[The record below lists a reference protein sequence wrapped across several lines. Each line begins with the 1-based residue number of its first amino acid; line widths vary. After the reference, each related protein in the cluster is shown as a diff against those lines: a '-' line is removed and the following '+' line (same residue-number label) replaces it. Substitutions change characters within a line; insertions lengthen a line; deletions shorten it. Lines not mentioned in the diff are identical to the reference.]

1 MELIDI
7 YDEKGNHIGTED
19 RKIVHQKALWHKT
32 VHCWLY
38 DKLGNIY
45 FQIRKDEKTFY
56 TTASGHVSAGE
67 SLKEA
72 FGREIKE
79 EIGIDIDYEKAELIE
94 VVNFKLDKEKKD
106 GSMFRD
112 RAFSN
117 VFGYEI
123 NEPVKFSLDP
133 NEVIGIVKVNANEAL
148 DLFKKEKGKINAE
161 IINLDNTITKRLID
175 FNEFLVN
182 KKETAIEKYGKVL
195 EFVINKNLEY
205 LKDFIKEKHAGQTR
219 KQGTPYYEHPISVAE
234 LLKEKGFGYDYYVTA
249 LFHDL
254 LEDTD
259 ATEKEIEKISNSK
272 ILKAVNLLTKEKGYV
287 MKNYISN
294 INKNELARM
303 VKLSDRLH
311 NLKEG
316 IYASKIWRLKY
327 IKETKKY
334 FIPLAKNTPFEEDI
348 NIALK
353 ELIKSL

>member
-1 MELIDI
+1 MELLDI
-7 YDEKGNHIGTED
+7 YDEKGNHIGTEE

-38 DKLGNIY
+38 DELGNVY

-67 SLKEA
+67 TLNEA

-79 EIGIDIDYEKAELIE
+79 ELGIDIDYEKAELIE
-94 VVNFKLDKEKKD
+94 VVNFKLDRENKD
-106 GSMFRD
+106 GTMFKD
-112 RAFSN
+112 RAFAN
-117 VFGYEI
+117 VFAYKI
-123 NEPVKFSLDP
+123 DSIPTFNLDP
-133 NEVIGIVKVNANEAL
+133 NEVIGIVKVNAKEAL
-148 DLFKKEKGKINAE
+148 ELFKKESGKINAE
-161 IINLDNTITKRLID
+161 IINLDNTITKRLVN

-182 KKETAIEKYGKVL
+182 KEETAIGKYRKVL

-205 LKDFIKEKHAGQTR
+205 LKNFIKEKHAGQTR

-234 LLKEKGFGYDYYVTA
+234 ILKEKCFGYDYYVTA

-254 LEDTD
+254 LEDTNV
-259 ATEKEIEKISNSK
+259 TEKEIKNLSNNN
-272 ILKAVNLLTKEKGYV
+272 ILNAVKLLTKEKGYV

-294 INKNELARM
+294 IEKNELAKM

-311 NLKEG
+311 NLTEG
-316 IYASKIWRLKY
+316 VYADKNWRLKY

-334 FIPLAKNTPFEEDI
+334 FIPLSKNTPFEKVIKE
-348 NIALK
+348 ALD

>member
-1 MELIDI
+1 MELLDI

-19 RKIVHQKALWHKT
+19 RKVVHQKALWHKT

-38 DKLGNIY
+38 DKYGNVY
-45 FQIRKDEKTFY
+45 FQIRKDEKKFY

-67 SLKEA
+67 TLNEA

-112 RAFSN
+112 RAFAN
-117 VFGYEI
+117 IFAYEI
-123 NEPVKFSLDP
+123 NEPVKFNLDP
-133 NEVIGIVKVNANEAL
+133 NEVIGIVKVSANEAL
-148 DLFKKEKGKINAE
+148 NLFKKENGKINAD
-161 IINLDNTITKRLID
+161 IINLNNTITKRLVD

-182 KKETAIEKYGKVL
+182 KGETAIEKYGKVL

-234 LLKEKGFGYDYYVTA
+234 ILKEKGFGYDYYVIA

-254 LEDTD
+254 LEDTN
-259 ATEKEIEKISNSK
+259 ATEEEIKKLSNNK
-272 ILKAVNLLTKEKGYV
+272 ILNAVKLLTKEKGYV
-287 MKNYISN
+287 MENYISN
-294 INKNELARM
+294 INENELAKM

-316 IYASKIWRLKY
+316 IYANKIWRLKY

-334 FIPLAKNTPFEEDI
+334 FIPLAKNTPFEKDI
-348 NIALK
+348 NMALE

>member
-67 SLKEA
+67 TLNEA

-79 EIGIDIDYEKAELIE
+79 ELGIDIDYENAELIE
-94 VVNFKLDKEKKD
+94 VVNFKLDRQNKD
-106 GSMFRD
+106 RTMFGD
-112 RAFSN
+112 RAFAN
-117 VFGYEI
+117 VFAYKI
-123 NEPVKFSLDP
+123 IDVPTFSLDP

-234 LLKEKGFGYDYYVTA
+234 LLKEKG
-249 LFHDL
+249 
-254 LEDTD
+254 
-259 ATEKEIEKISNSK
+259 
-272 ILKAVNLLTKEKGYV
+272 YV